1 MKIKRNENKILDKR
15 METFWQILSLLNHKN
30 GCCETT
36 CG

>member
-1 MKIKRNENKILDKR
+1 MKIKRNENKILHKKKKI
-15 METFWQILSLLNHKN
+15 FWQILSLPNHKN